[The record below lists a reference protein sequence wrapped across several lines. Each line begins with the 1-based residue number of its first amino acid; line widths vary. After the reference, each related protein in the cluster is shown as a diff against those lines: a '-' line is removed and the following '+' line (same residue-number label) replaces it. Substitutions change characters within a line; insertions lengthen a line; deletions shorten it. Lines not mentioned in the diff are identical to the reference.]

1 MEKKPP
7 QFTLTIFLIKKDV
20 DNVDSF
26 LFDRGSLAQHPLT
39 DGKTQIGDLYVKK
52 PPPKPPGW
60 GKFFSKYVDPKEL
73 GKSSSTAGVLVIHVA
88 KRWFAITFGQ
98 GRFLLKPESWEES
111 FGLLVTLNSVAQ
123 DRIKSIDKRTFDA
136 LSTHSKVQ
144 SSQEAAPQDFGL
156 DVEQDLVRA
165 VVGSPDDSGLGL
177 RLSGMDSLRAC
188 VSVTV
193 ERLSDLLKRYQTQFH
208 SKAYQKNFPWVDH
221 IAEVTRVS
229 QKEEL
234 NNLLVEQVRTAN
246 LERCWMAV
254 PEIVDWANIEGFRY
268 GFSKGNPKHHDIHL
282 SDFLKKIRDPASLTV
297 ENLRQ
302 RQVYGIGDDDRQIYQ
317 WSVYKCIYCELDV
330 RSESY
335 LLSGGKW
342 YRVTRDFVAEVN
354 DSFARI
360 PRYPTALIEYDDNSE
375 GEYNERVAKVD
386 TSPFALMDR
395 KIIFFGGG
403 KFEFCDLYGREKDI
417 IHVKRYG
424 GSNIFSHLFAQGTTS
439 AELFQTQPAFR
450 NLVNQQLPPSHKISD
465 CTRRPDSKEYQVVFA
480 VVSDSDEPDLTIP
493 FFSRL
498 NLRSAVRR
506 LDGYGYRVAI
516 TKIPVSQNRS
526 KLKRYDSAG
535 S

>member
-7 QFTLTIFLIKKDV
+7 QITLTIFLIKKDS
-20 DNVDSF
+20 DDVDSF
-26 LFDRGSLAQHPLT
+26 LSNHESLDHHSLKNGRT
-39 DGKTQIGDLYVKK
+39 VIGDLYVKK
-52 PPPKPPGW
+52 PHPKPPGW
-60 GKFFSKYVDPKEL
+60 GKFFSDYVDPKEL
-73 GKSSSTAGVLVIHVA
+73 GKSSSTAGVLIILVE

-136 LSTHSKVQ
+136 LSTHSKIQ

-156 DVEQDLVRA
+156 DVEQDLVHA
-165 VVGSPDDSGLGL
+165 VVGSPDDSGLGH
-177 RLSGMDSLRAC
+177 RLSGMDALRAC
-188 VSVTV
+188 VSMGL
-193 ERLSDLLKRYQTQFH
+193 EQLPELLKRYQTQFH
-208 SKAYQKNFPWVDH
+208 SKAYRKNFPWVDH
-221 IAEVTRVS
+221 ISEVTRPS

-234 NNLLVEQVRTAN
+234 DNLLVEQIRAAN

-254 PEIVDWANIEGFRY
+254 PEIVDWASIDGFQY
-268 GFSKGNPKHHDIHL
+268 GLSKRNPKHHDIHL
-282 SDFLKKIRDPASLTV
+282 GDFLEEMRDPATIAI

-302 RQVYGIGDDDRQIYQ
+302 RQVFGIGDDDRQLYQ

-330 RSESY
+330 RNESY

-360 PRYPTALIEYDDNSE
+360 PRYPTALPEYDDESE
-375 GEYNERVAKVD
+375 REYNERVANDD
-386 TSPFALMDR
+386 TRRFALMDR
-395 KIIFFGGG
+395 KIIPFASG
-403 KFEFCDLYGREKDI
+403 KFEFCDLYTSEKDI

-424 GSNIFSHLFAQGTTS
+424 GSSIFSHLFAQGTTS
-439 AELFQTQPAFR
+439 AELFQTQPVFR
-450 NLVNQQLPPSHKISD
+450 DLVNHQLPHTHKLTD
-465 CTRRPDSKEYQVVFA
+465 CAKRPDSREYQVVFA
-480 VVSDSDEPDLTIP
+480 IVSDSEAPNLTIP

-506 LDGYGYRVAI
+506 LDGYGYRVAL
-516 TKIPVSQNRS
+516 TKVSVSQNRS
-526 KLKRYDSAG
+526 KLKRYNSDL
-535 S
+535 